1 MTMSAKTFCRPG
13 SFFEVVPIGL
23 QTTLQYNSKGL
34 LEKVF
39 IGYSAMKAESGKELL
54 SAIKENKLVPLSI
67 QTKGGTTWV
76 EGVFY
81 TDTVIAESGLSP
93 LCNNRQ
99 MIDGIINNTL
109 NTEFYAGRVESLAA
123 SFTGSNVIR
132 NWLKMNNFEVL
143 PGHLMPAG
151 VSNEGIMNMI
161 YSKSYPF
168 ARKMISGF
176 IVFDLKETYYISLN
190 NRQLIVRKV
199 SKYRDANGY
208 IKATLHTDTEQKVVS
223 YTDVVKFN
231 INANTLIHTD
241 VHGRIMFAELTD
253 NKKREKRSNKMNCDI
268 CGKSFSIPLTGLV
281 RCDDAHC
288 PSNLYQDICHMLSV
302 FEIPGMTQD
311 RFEEVI
317 KQKDVRTI
325 TDVLLLPEYADLHL
339 ELPLCKILE
348 GIVPVTVCADRT
360 TFTLLANSCNN
371 SVKTLEYYLNNP
383 EKIET
388 ELSANSIFIMR
399 LIAWLKDPENVLNI
413 QTLLYSSQITV
424 LDRAQKFDGAPIFRG
439 KYILVTGDFLHGQI
453 SEIVS
458 IISSYDANVVTEYS
472 PKVKM
477 AVVGQLMSNVN
488 GKALNEC
495 KLAGIEIWEEMEF
508 FNHFGI
514 DEDLQKN
521 LL

>member
-39 IGYSAMKAESGKELL
+39 IGYDAIKEESGDELL
-54 SAIKENKLVPLSI
+54 SAIKENKRVPFSI
-67 QTKGGTTWV
+67 KTKGGTTWV

-99 MIDGIINNTL
+99 MIDGIIHNTIET
-109 NTEFYAGRVESLAA
+109 NFYAVRVESLAA
-123 SFTGSNVIR
+123 SFSSSNVIR
-132 NWLKMNNFEVL
+132 NWLQMNNFEIV

-151 VSNEGIMNMI
+151 VSIEGVMNMI
-161 YSKSYPF
+161 YNKSYPF
-168 ARKMISGF
+168 ERKMISGF
-176 IVFDLKETYYISLN
+176 MVFDLKETYYTPMM

-199 SKYRDANGY
+199 SKYRDVNGY
-208 IKATLHTDTEQKVVS
+208 IRAILHTDTGTKSVS

-241 VHGRIMFAELTD
+241 SHGRIIFAELTD

-268 CGKSFSIPLTGLV
+268 CGKPFSIPLTGLA
-281 RCDDAHC
+281 RCDDVRC
-288 PSNLYQDICHMLSV
+288 PSNMYQDICHMLSV
-302 FEIPGMTQD
+302 FELPGMSAE
-311 RFEEVI
+311 RFEEAI
-317 KQKDVRTI
+317 KGKDVRTI
-325 TDVLLLPEYADLHL
+325 TDVLLLPEYADLQL

-348 GIVPVTVCADRT
+348 GIVPVTICSDSTV
-360 TFTLLANSCNN
+360 FTLLANSCNN
-371 SVKTLEYYLNNP
+371 SVKVLEYYLNNP
-383 EKIET
+383 EKIES

-399 LIAWLKDPENVLNI
+399 LIAWLKDPENALNVH
-413 QTLLYSSQITV
+413 TLLYSPQITI
-424 LDRAQKFDGAPIFRG
+424 LDRVKKFDGAPIFRG
-439 KYILVTGDFLHGQI
+439 QYILVTGDFLHGQL
-453 SEIVS
+453 SEVIS

-477 AVVGQLMSNVN
+477 AVVGQMMSNVD
-488 GKALNEC
+488 GKALNDC
-495 KLAGIEIWEEMEF
+495 KLASIKIWEEMEF

-514 DEDLQKN
+514 DEDLQTN